1 MARFNKLAQEG
12 DAVHQRD
19 GAQSAIDFYE
29 RALLDPDFEDFGR
42 IHMRMALI
50 HQDDRRFPE
59 AAYHFL
65 ACMRDDRVDKV
76 DREFICRGG
85 YEEVTAPLLLRDL
98 PERAQ
103 VFILEPQLFSGPFTS
118 GDRLPMGRIEVTVES
133 SGHRPR
139 KSEFMLD
146 GPLEWEARL
155 GLPLRQG
162 QLVPDGFVADGQPE
176 DKDDFVAEGPEPASA
191 SGASHWPLYLTAGVG
206 AGVVAAGIGIGLD
219 NQTKF
224 EETRATQAAG
234 TCAPVP
240 GQLPCNQSITDANN
254 RAQWADVMW
263 ISGTAMVTTA
273 VVLWL
278 LSDDNPQPEETQ

>member
-1 MARFNKLAQEG
+1 MNILSAPRSILLLISLLAVPQIVSAQASRDLMARFNKLAQEG

-103 VFILEPQLFSGPFTS
+103 VFILEPQLLEPSSHFYVLRFFTMEAMTGIFHPTQREGVKPKPS
-118 GDRLPMGRIEVTVES
+118 EV
-133 SGHRPR
+133 
-139 KSEFMLD
+139 
-146 GPLEWEARL
+146 
-155 GLPLRQG
+155 
-162 QLVPDGFVADGQPE
+162 LV
-176 DKDDFVAEGPEPASA
+176 
-191 SGASHWPLYLTAGVG
+191 
-206 AGVVAAGIGIGLD
+206 
-219 NQTKF
+219 
-224 EETRATQAAG
+224 
-234 TCAPVP
+234 
-240 GQLPCNQSITDANN
+240 
-254 RAQWADVMW
+254 
-263 ISGTAMVTTA
+263 
-273 VVLWL
+273 
-278 LSDDNPQPEETQ
+278 